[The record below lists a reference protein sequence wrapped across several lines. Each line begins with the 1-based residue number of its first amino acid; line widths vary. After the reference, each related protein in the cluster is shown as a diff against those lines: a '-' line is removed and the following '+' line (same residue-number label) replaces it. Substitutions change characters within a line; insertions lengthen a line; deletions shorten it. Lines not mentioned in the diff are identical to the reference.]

1 MKRNQSQATGFGRQG
16 RRRCTQQT
24 LSLFACEEEWVWEKM
39 MEFDKDNSLVD
50 VSLTY
55 RRSSAELKQDGL
67 LGGGDGETTM
77 TGGR

>member
-1 MKRNQSQATGFGRQG
+1 
-16 RRRCTQQT
+16 
-24 LSLFACEEEWVWEKM
+24 